1 MATVKAAKERCTTKL
16 IAIFQPHRYSRV
28 KFLFDRFEGVF
39 DLADEIMLLPT
50 YAAGEKDE
58 FGISMQDLAEKIRP
72 GKVKLVHNSDEIL
85 DKIKEKNEAGMY
97 LFMGAGDISGMAHNI
112 AKVLEKR

>member
-1 MATVKAAKERCTTKL
+1 MYDKEL
-16 IAIFQPHRYSRV
+16 Q
-28 KFLFDRFEGVF
+28 
-39 DLADEIMLLPT
+39 
-50 YAAGEKDE
+50 
-58 FGISMQDLAEKIRP
+58 
-72 GKVKLVHNSDEIL
+72 EIL